1 MQRSTSAIDV
11 RAEIVVARPRNEVT
25 AYVMDPANDPVW
37 ISGIKEARML
47 TEPPLGKGTRVERI
61 ASFLGKRIEY
71 VLEVEQHDPD
81 ALLEM
86 RSVKG
91 PFPMRV
97 TYAFEE
103 AGDGT
108 LVRIRVRG
116 ESGGFYS
123 LAGPLLSRSVKRDI
137 TGDLKAL
144 KRLLEPTTD
153 ET

>member
-1 MQRSTSAIDV
+1 MAIDV
-11 RAEIVVARPRNEVT
+11 RAEIVVARPRDEVT
-25 AYVMDPANDPVW
+25 AYVMDPLNDPVW
-37 ISGIKEARML
+37 ISGIKQARML
-47 TEPPLGKGTRVERI
+47 TEPPLGKGTRVQRI

-71 VLEVEQHDPD
+71 VLEVEEHDPD

-91 PFPMRV
+91 PFPMRA
-97 TYAFEE
+97 TYASQE

-123 LAGPLLSRSVKRDI
+123 LAGPLMSLSIKRTI
-137 TGDLKAL
+137 PGDLRAL
-144 KRLLEPTTD
+144 KRLLESAPNKT
-153 ET
+153 

>member
-1 MQRSTSAIDV
+1 MAVDV
-11 RAEIVVARPRNEVT
+11 RAEVVIARPRDEVT
-25 AYVMDPANDPVW
+25 AYVMDPVNDPLW
-37 ISGIKEARML
+37 ISGIKQARML
-47 TEPPLGKGTRVERI
+47 TEPPLAKGTRVERV
-61 ASFLGKRIEY
+61 ASFLGRRIEY
-71 VLEVEQHDPD
+71 VLEVEEHDPD

-108 LVRIRVRG
+108 LVRIRVQG

-123 LAGPLLSRSVKRDI
+123 LAGPLLSRSIKRNI
-137 TGDLKAL
+137 TGDLRAL
-144 KRLLEPTTD
+144 KRLLESATN
-153 ET
+153 EV

>member
-1 MQRSTSAIDV
+1 MAIDV
-11 RAEIVVARPRNEVT
+11 RAEIIVARPRDDVT
-25 AYVMDPANDPVW
+25 AYVMDPENDPVW
-37 ISGIKEARML
+37 ISGIKHASML
-47 TEPPLGKGTRVERI
+47 TKPPLGKGTREERI

-71 VLEVEQHDPD
+71 VLEVEEHDPD

-123 LAGPLLSRSVKRDI
+123 LAGPLMSRAVKRNI
-137 TGDLKAL
+137 TGDLAAL
-144 KRLLEPTTD
+144 KRLMESAAH
-153 ET
+153 EA

>member
-1 MQRSTSAIDV
+1 MAVDV
-11 RAEIVVARPRNEVT
+11 RAEVVIARPRDEVT
-25 AYVMDPANDPVW
+25 AYVMDPENDPVW
-37 ISGIKEARML
+37 ISGIKQARML
-47 TEPPLGKGTRVERI
+47 TEPPFGKGTRVERV

-71 VLEVEQHDPD
+71 VLEVEAHDPD
-81 ALLEM
+81 ALLDM

-108 LVRIRVRG
+108 LVRIRVQG

-123 LAGPLLSRSVKRDI
+123 LAWPLLSRSIKRNI
-137 TGDLKAL
+137 TGDLAAL
-144 KRLLEPTTD
+144 KRLLESAAD
-153 ET
+153 QA

>member
-1 MQRSTSAIDV
+1 MAVDLQ
-11 RAEIVVARPRNEVT
+11 AEIVIARPRDEVT
-25 AYVMDPANDPVW
+25 AYAMDPENDPVW
-37 ISGIKEARML
+37 ISGIKRARML
-47 TEPPLGKGTRVERI
+47 TEPPFGKGTRVERI

-71 VLEVEQHDPD
+71 VLKVEEHDPD
-81 ALLEM
+81 ALLDM

-123 LAGPLLSRSVKRDI
+123 LAGPLLSRSVKRNI
-137 TGDLKAL
+137 TGDLHAL
-144 KRLLEPTTD
+144 KRLLEAAAD
-153 ET
+153 KA